1 MNQRL
6 KSMAAVMLAA
16 MMTVTT
22 NAQVT
27 APDWENPAVLG
38 INKLV
43 EPTPGASAH
52 SPHTPSMA
60 TSPITIALSSTRKY
74 KQ

>member
-6 KSMAAVMLAA
+6 ISMAAVMLAA

-27 APDWENPAVLG
+27 ADTWGKRTLAPYTIDGNLSHHYSFILNP
-38 INKLV
+38 
-43 EPTPGASAH
+43 
-52 SPHTPSMA
+52 
-60 TSPITIALSSTRKY
+60 
-74 KQ
+74 

>member
-38 INKLV
+38 INKLSMV
-43 EPTPGASAH
+43 NGSFIGVRTPMKDLS
-52 SPHTPSMA
+52 PSM
-60 TSPITIALSSTRKY
+60 R
-74 KQ
+74 